1 MRTLHEYLFPFGGM
15 VWDITWVLTLGT
27 SIRQSEGPAWTKV
40 SESSVRSLQKYLH
53 HQIVCISHNIYKK
66 EEFTPPP
73 TSVLIAPHA
82 WTGRWKATTTL
93 RKQASIAEHRA
104 RTIRSPLMRV
114 LNARNVEWTC
124 QWSILL
130 HWPLFATA
138 RSVVNLNT
146 TLTTTKATKAKRYTF
161 FQIAADTA
169 AIVIAT
175 TRTSIRA
182 FLVTSVTALPTQIHR
197 VEYSSAEFD
206 LNHA

>member
-1 MRTLHEYLFPFGGM
+1 M

-73 TSVLIAPHA
+73 TSVLIAPHV

-114 LNARNVEWTC
+114 WNARYLELNLPVFVDLSWALVYTTRYNSE
-124 QWSILL
+124 LL
-130 HWPLFATA
+130 WYLL
-138 RSVVNLNT
+138 VVP
-146 TLTTTKATKAKRYTF
+146 
-161 FQIAADTA
+161 TA
-169 AIVIAT
+169 AKA
-175 TRTSIRA
+175 RQALDSLCRPRRKRGRPSIYQLSHSKPR
-182 FLVTSVTALPTQIHR
+182 FEISW
-197 VEYSSAEFD
+197 SD
-206 LNHA
+206 LKLSTLA